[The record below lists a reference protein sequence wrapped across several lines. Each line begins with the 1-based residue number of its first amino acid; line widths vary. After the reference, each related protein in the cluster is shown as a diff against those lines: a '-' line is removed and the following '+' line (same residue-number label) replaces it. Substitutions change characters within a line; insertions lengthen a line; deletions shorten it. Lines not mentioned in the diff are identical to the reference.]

1 MSTTSIFHCINVPC
15 NGWCGSR
22 SLSVGGGG
30 GVHKKS
36 QINRRMIH
44 SNLCHRFLSKTVKN
58 NQTIRII
65 YWKLKSKTLQIALL
79 KDEIKGSLD
88 KWSQLCYQLRIINL
102 FIIFD
107 VSKW

>member
-44 SNLCHRFLSKTVKN
+44 SNPCHRFLSKTVKN
-58 NQTIRII
+58 NQN
-65 YWKLKSKTLQIALL
+65 YLL
-79 KDEIKGSLD
+79 KAEIKNITNCSSQRWD
-88 KWSQLCYQLRIINL
+88 KR
-102 FIIFD
+102 FFG
-107 VSKW
+107 